1 MHTSEDG
8 QWMWNGTKWV
18 PNTTSSPVSI
28 TLQST
33 ISPEHS
39 MHSYLPSSLDQKN
52 GLLRIVPFIGTIL
65 LMISFFLPYLNI
77 IGYTISAFD
86 LVFLAFEF
94 LDFGE
99 FFGGGFSELMLFISL
114 FMFALSPVF
123 YFATMAVSIVLLA
136 TGRRTMYIGILH
148 LGYFLLLVLTTVLGT
163 IEVFSESISIFSFL
177 SYGFYM
183 ASLAPILWL
192 FQNPPKAPL

>member
-99 FFGGGFSELMLFISL
+99 FFGGGFSELAKACDRGEVTRQDAAACVLYASEAGMEVAHQAVQ
-114 FMFALSPVF
+114 ALGGAGFLSDSPVSRIF
-123 YFATMAVSIVLLA
+123 RDAKLMEIGAGTSEIRRMLI
-136 TGRRTMYIGILH
+136 GRELMEIMR
-148 LGYFLLLVLTTVLGT
+148 
-163 IEVFSESISIFSFL
+163 
-177 SYGFYM
+177 
-183 ASLAPILWL
+183 
-192 FQNPPKAPL
+192 

>member
-1 MHTSEDG
+1 
-8 QWMWNGTKWV
+8 
-18 PNTTSSPVSI
+18 
-28 TLQST
+28 
-33 ISPEHS
+33 

-77 IGYTISAFD
+77 FGYTISALD
-86 LVFLAFEF
+86 LIFLAFEF

-114 FMFALSPVF
+114 FMFVLSQVF

-136 TGRRTMYIGILH
+136 TGRRTMSIGILH
-148 LGYFLLLVLTTVLGT
+148 LGYFLILVLTTVLGT
-163 IEVFSESISIFSFL
+163 IEIFSESISIFSFL

>member
-1 MHTSEDG
+1 
-8 QWMWNGTKWV
+8 
-18 PNTTSSPVSI
+18 
-28 TLQST
+28 
-33 ISPEHS
+33 
-39 MHSYLPSSLDQKN
+39 
-52 GLLRIVPFIGTIL
+52 
-65 LMISFFLPYLNI
+65 MISFFLPYLNI

-136 TGRRTMYIGILH
+136 TGRRTMSIGILH
-148 LGYFLLLVLTTVLGT
+148 LGYFLILVLTTVLGT